1 MNQVRDNGIAAEN
14 VQARRRDERYNMTQV
29 SQTESSQSLGCY
41 SSLAVA
47 AGIGSMLGS
56 GIIVGLSATI
66 TVWQEGLQ
74 LSNAQVGQL
83 SGIMTFAIAFGSLMG
98 GRIADKIG
106 RVFFFNW
113 INLLYAVGAVVCI
126 FAQNFWTLL
135 AGLIIA
141 GWASGADLPVSM
153 TVVSHDAPN
162 DSPAARLVSLTQ
174 VFWQLGVFISFICA
188 FLVSALSGATG
199 GRVVFAILAIF
210 AVIAFVWRVTSPTFK
225 KFHDEADARDAQ
237 MGVTAHD
244 TNVSVTKIL
253 FGRNKVMLLSF
264 LAAILIFYVGWN
276 LLANTW
282 GQFQTFMFA
291 KAGASQSLATGLG
304 IILNFITL
312 ILNIAFASVAGGKY
326 RNKAFVAGIVIQ
338 LSAMIIMALAG
349 TNLWVIVGATA
360 FMNLGSPLAGEA
372 IYKVWTQESFPIE
385 IRASIQGYINGF
397 SRLCCGLFAL
407 ITPMLVVPG
416 VIQKTM
422 WGFAGVVFVMSL
434 AGLWMLG
441 LQKKHGTDEERQL
454 QEIHGAK

>member
-1 MNQVRDNGIAAEN
+1 MNQVRDNGFAAEN

-29 SQTESSQSLGCY
+29 SQTESSQSLGRY

-56 GIIVGLSATI
+56 GIIVGLSAAI

-162 DSPAARLVSLTQ
+162 
-174 VFWQLGVFISFICA
+174 
-188 FLVSALSGATG
+188 
-199 GRVVFAILAIF
+199 VFAILAIF

-349 TNLWVIVGATA
+349 TNLWIVGATA

-441 LQKKHGTDEERQL
+441 LQKKYGTDEERQL

>member
-1 MNQVRDNGIAAEN
+1 
-14 VQARRRDERYNMTQV
+14 
-29 SQTESSQSLGCY
+29 
-41 SSLAVA
+41 
-47 AGIGSMLGS
+47 
-56 GIIVGLSATI
+56 
-66 TVWQEGLQ
+66 
-74 LSNAQVGQL
+74 
-83 SGIMTFAIAFGSLMG
+83 
-98 GRIADKIG
+98 
-106 RVFFFNW
+106 
-113 INLLYAVGAVVCI
+113 
-126 FAQNFWTLL
+126 
-135 AGLIIA
+135 
-141 GWASGADLPVSM
+141 
-153 TVVSHDAPN
+153 
-162 DSPAARLVSLTQ
+162 
-174 VFWQLGVFISFICA
+174 
-188 FLVSALSGATG
+188 
-199 GRVVFAILAIF
+199 
-210 AVIAFVWRVTSPTFK
+210 
-225 KFHDEADARDAQ
+225 
-237 MGVTAHD
+237 
-244 TNVSVTKIL
+244 
-253 FGRNKVMLLSF
+253 MLLSF

-326 RNKAFVAGIVIQ
+326 RNKAFIVGIVIQ

-407 ITPMLVVPG
+407 ITPMLEVPG

-441 LQKKHGTDEERQL
+441 LQKKYGTDEERQL